1 MSRGVVARIA
11 WVYWV
16 VCAGMILAGLVLL
29 AGARGAPLPPEANPW
44 GAKAVDLA
52 TLLIYPTLA
61 ALILAR
67 RPHNVVGWLFCA
79 ASFAGVFTSLT
90 DAYAVYALWAEPG
103 SLPFGESV
111 AWVAGA
117 IGLLTVVLI
126 STSLLDAPRSW
137 ESFVEFPA
145 FLAPPVAVGIAMLR
159 HRLYDVDLII
169 NQTIVYVS
177 LTALLAVFYLGGV
190 ALLQELFRSLTGQE
204 TQLAV
209 VASTLA
215 IAALFRPLRGSIQG
229 FVDRRFY
236 RRKYDAEKTLGAFS
250 ERLRAGAD
258 LDTLGGELVG
268 MVRETMQPEHAS
280 LWLKHSEPNRRTE
293 KFQKAGDFSES
304 SVRNVVRN
312 GQETVL
318 H

>member
-1 MSRGVVARIA
+1 VLDGVCSWSLLVAMLGA
-11 WVYWV
+11 V
-16 VCAGMILAGLVLL
+16 VSGLLRFRRAGGDERQQL
-29 AGARGAPLPPEANPW
+29 
-44 GAKAVDLA
+44 K
-52 TLLIYPTLA
+52 
-61 ALILAR
+61 
-67 RPHNVVGWLFCA
+67 
-79 ASFAGVFTSLT
+79 
-90 DAYAVYALWAEPG
+90 
-103 SLPFGESV
+103 
-111 AWVAGA
+111 WVAGA